1 MRVDGDLGGPRLTVL
16 DGGRRFAPPRRGRR
30 RPPHKPPRSLSRD
43 LVSFYFERLASPTRV
58 LDVGCGRGDLGQY
71 RPADLSV
78 LCGVDVDSD
87 SFMRA
92 RGYDRLQAVD
102 LEREE
107 LPFAD
112 GSFDGVVVKDVL
124 EHVPRPWEVLDEV
137 HRVLEPRGR
146 VLISVPLPKASVVWS
161 DYTHVR
167 GFTAAAVCAL
177 LEDCG
182 FVVRATW
189 KMGGIPLA
197 ERYELTRWV
206 PTLMSVWPVGALF
219 ASSVEALATVAP

>member
-1 MRVDGDLGGPRLTVL
+1 MRIESDPSGPRLTVL
-16 DGGRRFAPPRRGRR
+16 DGGRRLSPQRRGRR
-30 RPPHKPPRSLSRD
+30 RPPYKPARSLPAD

-58 LDVGCGRGDLGQY
+58 LDVGCGRGDLGQH
-71 RPADLSV
+71 RPGSVEV

-92 RGYDRLQAVD
+92 RGYDRLQAID
-102 LEREE
+102 LERDE

-112 GSFDGVVVKDVL
+112 HSFDAVVAKDVL
-124 EHVPRPWEVLDEV
+124 EHVQRPWEVLDEIN
-137 HRVLEPRGR
+137 RVLEPRGR
-146 VLISVPLPKASVVWS
+146 LLVSVPLPKASVVWG

-167 GFTAAAVCAL
+167 GFTPASLCEL

-189 KMGGIPLA
+189 KMGGIPLTG
-197 ERYELTRWV
+197 RYELIRWV
-206 PTLMSVWPVGALF
+206 PTMLAVPPIGALF